1 MLGYSN
7 LSERNSDSLVVEYGL
22 EFTNSTECNL
32 NINMK
37 VMADKNHK
45 ANFSTLSPMMEERRV
60 AAQKRSLKGTQ
71 DDVQRCSIG

>member
-1 MLGYSN
+1 M
-7 LSERNSDSLVVEYGL
+7 SESNSDSIVVEYGL

-45 ANFSTLSPMMEERRV
+45 TNFSTLSPMMVERRTV

>member
-1 MLGYSN
+1 M
-7 LSERNSDSLVVEYGL
+7 SELNSDSIVVEYGL

-37 VMADKNHK
+37 VLADKNHK
-45 ANFSTLSPMMEERRV
+45 ADFSSTLSPMMEERRV
-60 AAQKRSLKGTQ
+60 AAQKRSLKSTQ